1 MELVEV
7 EEMLEGLYSQKEE
20 IEVSESMHK
29 LLMLSGQV
37 VVKTSGL
44 DLGEDEVKLEPKVV
58 QSDDDNGLFDD
69 QSFFEDVNLEDSS
82 LAPELNNLKEEP
94 LREEAKKRRRG
105 RPRKNLEPESS
116 EDDWEEYCE
125 KTPPKKRRTK
135 TPKKKKIID
144 DDVDYEEEDDE
155 EEEEDEGRRIS
166 KRCSKCCR
174 RIAGHPLPRHIK

>member
-1 MELVEV
+1 MEEV
-7 EEMLEGLYSQKEE
+7 LEGLFSHKEE
-20 IEVSESMHK
+20 IEVSQSMHK

-44 DLGEDEVKLEPKVV
+44 DLGEDEVKMEPKAV

-82 LAPELNNLKEEP
+82 MAPELNDLKEEP

-116 EDDWEEYCE
+116 KDDWEEYSE
-125 KTPPKKRRTK
+125 KIPSKKKRTK
-135 TPKKKKIID
+135 TSKKKNIVD
-144 DDVDYEEEDDE
+144 DDVDCEEEDDDDD
-155 EEEEDEGRRIS
+155 EEEDEGRRTS

>member
-1 MELVEV
+1 MEEV
-7 EEMLEGLYSQKEE
+7 LEGLYSQKEE

-29 LLMLSGQV
+29 LLMLSGQEV

-44 DLGEDEVKLEPKVV
+44 DLGEDEVKLEPKAV

-94 LREEAKKRRRG
+94 LREEVKKRRRG
-105 RPRKNLEPESS
+105 GPRKNLEPESS
-116 EDDWEEYCE
+116 EDDWEENSE
-125 KTPPKKRRTK
+125 KTPSKKRRTK
-135 TPKKKKIID
+135 TPKKKNIVD
-144 DDVDYEEEDDE
+144 DDVDYEEEDDEDE

-174 RIAGHPLPRHIK
+174 KIAGHPLPRHIK